1 MNCELYMIQTF
12 KLNLKELI
20 LLDEDFMEE
29 LMTFLICPRKMEVP
43 SVTPILDLKV

>member
-29 LMTFLICPRKMEVP
+29 LIN
-43 SVTPILDLKV
+43 SVDEYFVEE

>member
-29 LMTFLICPRKMEVP
+29 LMTFLIG
-43 SVTPILDLKV
+43 STQ